1 MTKDEAKAFNEND
14 ANCNT
19 CRHLIRVASDKHR
32 SKIAGLLYGRCG
44 GSLVVAAHP
53 YADRMVDGVF
63 PFAPSD
69 WQGMPCW
76 EPRK

>member
-1 MTKDEAKAFNEND
+1 MDKAEAAAFNEND

-19 CRHLIRVASDKHR
+19 CRHLIRVPSDKHR
-32 SKIAGLLYGRCG
+32 SKVAGLLYGRCAG
-44 GSLVVAAHP
+44 PMVAAAHP
-53 YADRMVDGVF
+53 YADRMLDGVF